1 MIRLGAPAR
10 LIRWLAG
17 ELTRPRGPV
26 RHRFYRGGRRSK
38 SGVALLMV
46 ITSILMLTVLV
57 TEIAHA
63 AVVRVQL
70 AAQARDDV
78 KAEALAYSG
87 VAFHRLI
94 LIASK
99 AIGRNQMFAMIA
111 PMFGSNAQELWQA
124 IPFVDTRMMR
134 LLFVTD
140 STADDEELAAA
151 KTNGLTDE
159 QIAESREP
167 GSAMKRNFLD
177 FDGDFRSEVR
187 DEERWINVG
196 HLQAPTFGD
205 LLVTP
210 AAQQLMALFSIEETQ
225 EYLYDNNLVKEELIA
240 NLADWT
246 DADDMR
252 LYQGGNED
260 ALYSRLDEPYRPKN
274 APFDTRDEIRLVD
287 GWHRDGVWE
296 RVGRELTIYGEG
308 KVNVNTASESVLKGL
323 LMAYFNGVA
332 TELTVQPTVDEI
344 IRLRGAPIA
353 EGGLY
358 FSSGKQFYETIS
370 NGAFQIPPLSL
381 KPEIQEAVTI
391 TSNVF
396 RLTSVGEVG
405 DARTEIHVVMDFS
418 KDPTGRILFWKVR

>member
-1 MIRLGAPAR
+1 MS
-10 LIRWLAG
+10 WLLH

-46 ITSILMLTVLV
+46 ITAILMLTVLV

-70 AAQARDDV
+70 AAQHRDDV

-99 AIGRNQMFAMIA
+99 AIGKNEMFAMIA

-140 STADDEELAAA
+140 SSVDDEELAAV
-151 KTNGLTDE
+151 KTGGLTEE
-159 QIAESREP
+159 QVAESREEV
-167 GSAMKRNFLD
+167 SALKRNFLD
-177 FDGDFRSEVR
+177 FDGEFRSEVR
-187 DEERWINVG
+187 DEERLISIAG
-196 HLQAPTFGD
+196 LQGPTIGD
-205 LLVTP
+205 VLTSS
-210 AAQQLMALFSIEETQ
+210 AGMQLMALFSTEET
-225 EYLYDNNLVKEELIA
+225 EKWLYDQNIVKEELIG
-240 NLADWT
+240 NLVDWT

-260 ALYSRLDEPYRPKN
+260 APYVRLDAPYRPKN
-274 APFDTRDEIRLVD
+274 APFDSRDEIRLVD

-296 RVGRELTIYGEG
+296 RVGRDLTIYGGG
-308 KVNVNTASESVLKGL
+308 KVNVNTASEPVLTGL
-323 LMAYFNGVA
+323 LMAYYDGVA
-332 TELTVQPTVDEI
+332 TELTVEATVAEI
-344 IRLRGAPIA
+344 LKLRGAPIE
-353 EGGLY
+353 EGGLH
-358 FSSGKQFYETIS
+358 FASGQHFFNTIT
-370 NGAFQIPPLSL
+370 NGEYGVPRLAL
-381 KPEIQEAVTI
+381 KPEVQQVVTV

-396 RLTSVGEVG
+396 RITSVGEVG
-405 DARTEIHVVMDFS
+405 DARTEISVIMDFS
-418 KDPTGRILFWKVR
+418 NDPTGRILFWKVR

>member
-1 MIRLGAPAR
+1 
-10 LIRWLAG
+10 
-17 ELTRPRGPV
+17 
-26 RHRFYRGGRRSK
+26 
-38 SGVALLMV
+38 VALLMV
-46 ITSILMLTVLV
+46 ITAILMLTVLV

-70 AAQARDDV
+70 AAQHRDDV
-78 KAEALAYSG
+78 KAEALAYGG

-99 AIGRNQMFAMIA
+99 AIGRNEMFAMIA

-140 STADDEELAAA
+140 STVDGEELQTA
-151 KTNGLTDE
+151 KEEGLTEE
-159 QIAESREP
+159 QVAASREP
-167 GSAMKRNFLD
+167 ASALKHNFLD

-196 HLQAPTFGD
+196 NLTGATLGD

-210 AAQQLMALFSIEETQ
+210 AAMQLMALFSTESTQ
-225 EYLYDNNLVKEELIA
+225 DYLYDNNLVKEELIA
-240 NLADWT
+240 NLVDWT

-260 ALYSRLDEPYRPKN
+260 APYARLDDPYRPKN
-274 APFDTRDEIRLVD
+274 GPFDSRDEIRLVD

-296 RVGRELTIYGEG
+296 RVGRELTIYGAG
-308 KVNVNTASESVLKGL
+308 KVNVNTATEPVLKGL
-323 LMAYFNGVA
+323 LMAYYNGVA
-332 TELTVQPTVDEI
+332 TELTVQPTVDELI
-344 IRLRGAPIA
+344 KLRGAPID

-358 FSSGKQFYETIS
+358 FASGKHFFDTITTG
-370 NGAFQIPPLSL
+370 NYGVPMLNL
-381 KPEIQEAVTI
+381 KPELQQAVMV

-405 DARTEIHVVMDFS
+405 DARAEIHVVMDFS
-418 KDPTGRILFWKVR
+418 KDPTGRIVFWKVR